1 MIVRLNKY
9 LSECGIASRR
19 KSDILIQDG
28 RISINGKVIT
38 ELGFK
43 VDTDIDEI
51 SIDGEI
57 IKSKKKV
64 YYLLNK
70 PKGVISSTKDE
81 RSRRVVTDLIPINE
95 KIYPVGR
102 LDFNTTGALL
112 LTNDGEF
119 SNFLTHPKNGIE
131 REYEVLLDKELKI
144 EDKQKLLKGIYLE
157 GRKSL
162 FQKIYFPKKNIYNLI
177 RAVTVEGRN
186 HFVKNMFSSLS
197 YDVKELHRVRYGI
210 FNVRGLKKGEMRIIS
225 QKEINKIKKLKS

>member
-28 RISINGKVIT
+28 RISVNRKIIT

-43 VDTDIDEI
+43 VDTDNDEI
-51 SIDGEI
+51 SIDGEL

-64 YYLLNK
+64 YFLLNK

-81 RSRRVVTDLIPINE
+81 RNRKVVTDLIPSHE

-102 LDFNTTGALL
+102 LDFNTTGALI

-131 REYEVLLDKELKI
+131 REYEVLLDNELKI
-144 EDKQKLLKGIYLE
+144 EDRHKLLKGIFLE
-157 GRKSL
+157 NRKSL
-162 FQKIYFPKKNIYNLI
+162 FQNITFPKKNVFNLVRVI
-177 RAVTVEGRN
+177 TVEGRN
-186 HFVKNMFSSLS
+186 HFVKNMFSALG
-197 YDVKELHRVRYGI
+197 YNVKDLHRVRFGI
-210 FNVRGLKKGEMRIIS
+210 LNVSGLKKGEFRIIS
-225 QKEINKIKKLKS
+225 KKELNKINRSV